1 MQSGIAGESP
11 FVFDRYRYGRSNL
24 ILRESIQLS
33 KYLAL
38 GYLCSI
44 AMNKDYST
52 DKTFQE
58 NRIFVSV
65 GPEYAKLAVGFDAKR
80 KNTMFMLTMLVGTK
94 DSDIE
99 FNKAEVINPQKL
111 GQDKNKNKKKK
122 KDYKKYLKD
131 KETL

>member
-1 MQSGIAGESP
+1 M
-11 FVFDRYRYGRSNL
+11 
-24 ILRESIQLS
+24 RESIQIT
-33 KYLAL
+33 KYVAL

-44 AMNKDYST
+44 ALNSDYEH

-58 NRIFVSV
+58 NRIFLSV

-99 FNKAEVINPQKL
+99 FKKAEVINPQKL
-111 GQDKNKNKKKK
+111 GQDNKKNKKKK
-122 KDYKKYLKD
+122 KNYKKYLKD
-131 KETL
+131 KESL